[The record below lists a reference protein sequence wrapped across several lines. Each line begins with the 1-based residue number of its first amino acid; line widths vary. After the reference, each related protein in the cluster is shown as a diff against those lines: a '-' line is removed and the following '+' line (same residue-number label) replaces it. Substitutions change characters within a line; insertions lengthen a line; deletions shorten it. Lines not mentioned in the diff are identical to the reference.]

1 MNPIISKTPINLIE
15 VSNSKDAESQPMS
28 YFKNKPSSSSIVL
41 DDKNDIESVK
51 LYAYAVCRE
60 YLSGAWKSID
70 IEDFR
75 IERIT

>member
-1 MNPIISKTPINLIE
+1 MNPIISTSINLIE
-15 VSNSKDAESQPMS
+15 VGNSKDVETQPMS

-41 DDKNDIESVK
+41 DDKNDIDSVK

-70 IEDFR
+70 IEDFK
-75 IERIT
+75 IERIK